1 MGCHHSLIVGNRAIS
16 LKWVVYNAKKDEH
29 GRVIENKAWLIAKEY
44 VQKQG
49 VDFEEVFTPVG
60 RIELMRAIPAV
71 AAHEGWG
78 MHHMDVKSMFLND
91 DVEEE
96 VFVR

>member
-1 MGCHHSLIVGNRAIS
+1 
-16 LKWVVYNAKKDEH
+16 
-29 GRVIENKAWLIAKEY
+29 